1 MRMKRVKLSELIDR
15 LEMESEQHDNSGN

>member
-1 MRMKRVKLSELIDR
+1 MKRVKLSELIDR